1 VDAAA
6 PQPDACP
13 SPGNFPLTL
22 SQQDCLLNASAS
34 GDKRAARDW
43 RRGVS
48 ELKPINA
55 PPLENA
61 EDPSAILGALDAVV
75 YDWDI
80 ASDRLTW
87 GPNVD
92 RTLRGAPRAALDA
105 GETFAA
111 LVTADSEA
119 SRYPAVFNSLATDE
133 GHGVAFRVQYR
144 IAGSNGAAL
153 EVEDFGRWFAD
164 ADGRPR
170 RVHGLVR
177 VLSRAPLAANEAPLE
192 IAENTL
198 SSRRAFNTWVD
209 AACAA
214 AHADR
219 GHALM
224 VIGLADLSAIN
235 AREGYDVADEL
246 ILGVGRRLAQSLRGG
261 DRLVRYAGGKFA
273 LFVALGPTD
282 QPAVA
287 AARLRQ
293 RAVAEP
299 YPTSAGPMR
308 PDLRV
313 GAALAP
319 RHARTAHLLL
329 QRADEAF
336 VQTSA
341 SAEPIV
347 VYGANDALAESRRR
361 DAWIADEIV
370 AALNDRRIL
379 LAFQP
384 IAPTNPGP
392 PAFEEA
398 LLRLRMEDGALLFPD
413 AVIPTAEKLGLIELI
428 DNRVL
433 ELAIQCLTADPRR
446 RISVNISIGTLR
458 AADWFERLRDQLSA
472 APGAAQRLILE
483 IVETQMIGD
492 VAEAARILAR
502 VRTLGVRIAMDD
514 FGAGYTSFRNLRL
527 LGVDMVKIDG
537 AFVQNLASSIDD
549 RFFVRT
555 LASLARHLG
564 VLTVAEWVEDEE
576 TCRLL
581 GDWDV
586 DYVQGHYIGRAEID
600 LSAEAR
606 ALAASRA
613 RA

>member
-1 VDAAA
+1 
-6 PQPDACP
+6 
-13 SPGNFPLTL
+13 
-22 SQQDCLLNASAS
+22 
-34 GDKRAARDW
+34 
-43 RRGVS
+43 VS
-48 ELKPINA
+48 ELKPRNGA
-55 PPLENA
+55 PLEEA
-61 EDPSAILGALDAVV
+61 EDPSSILGALDAVV

-80 ASDRLTW
+80 ATDRLAW
-87 GPNVD
+87 GPNVAK
-92 RTLRGAPRAALDA
+92 TLRGAPDGALASGEAYA
-105 GETFAA
+105 G

-119 SRYPAVFNSLATDE
+119 SRYLAIFNSLAIDE

-144 IAGSNGAAL
+144 LAGTRGAAL

-164 ADGRPR
+164 VDGRPR

-177 VLSRAPLAANEAPLE
+177 VLSRAPLASENEAPTQM
-192 IAENTL
+192 AENTL

-214 AHADR
+214 AHARDR

-224 VIGLADLSAIN
+224 VVGLADLSAIN
-235 AREGYDVADEL
+235 RREGYDVADEL
-246 ILGVGRRLAQSLRGG
+246 ILAVGRRLAQSLRGG

-273 LFVALGPTD
+273 LFVALGPSD

-287 AARLRQ
+287 AARIRQ
-293 RAVAEP
+293 RAVAET

-313 GAALAP
+313 GVALAP

-336 VQTSA
+336 AQTSI
-341 SAEPIV
+341 SAEPII

-398 LLRLRMEDGALLFPD
+398 LLRLRMDDGALLCPD
-413 AVIPTAEKLGLIELI
+413 ALIPAAEKLGLIELI

-433 ELAIQCLTADPRR
+433 ELAVQCLAADPRR
-446 RISVNISIGTLR
+446 RLSMNISIGTLR
-458 AADWFERLRDQLSA
+458 SAGWFERLRDQLSA
-472 APGAAQRLILE
+472 IPGAAERLILE
-483 IVETQMIGD
+483 IVETQAVGD
-492 VAEAARILAR
+492 VTEAARILAR
-502 VRTLGVRIAMDD
+502 IKTLGVRIAMDD

-555 LASLARHLG
+555 LAALARHLG
-564 VLTVAEWVEDEE
+564 VVTVAEWVEDEE

-581 GDWDV
+581 GDWGV
-586 DYVQGHYIGRAEID
+586 DYLQGHYIGRAETD
-600 LSAEAR
+600 LTAEAR
-606 ALAASRA
+606 ALAAMRA
-613 RA
+613 SA

>member
-1 VDAAA
+1 M
-6 PQPDACP
+6 
-13 SPGNFPLTL
+13 
-22 SQQDCLLNASAS
+22 
-34 GDKRAARDW
+34 
-43 RRGVS
+43 S
-48 ELKPINA
+48 ELKPRNGA
-55 PPLENA
+55 PLEEA
-61 EDPSAILGALDAVV
+61 EDPSSILGALDAVV

-80 ASDRLTW
+80 ATDRLAW
-87 GPNVD
+87 GPNVAK
-92 RTLRGAPRAALDA
+92 TLRGAPQSALGTGEAYA
-105 GETFAA
+105 G

-119 SRYPAVFNSLATDE
+119 SRYLAVFNSLAIDE

-144 IAGSNGAAL
+144 LAGSRGAAL

-164 ADGRPR
+164 VDGRPR

-177 VLSRAPLAANEAPLE
+177 VLSRAPITAASEAPAE

-198 SSRRAFNTWVD
+198 CSRRAFNTWVD

-214 AHADR
+214 TQARDR
-219 GHALM
+219 GQALM
-224 VIGLADLSAIN
+224 VVGLADLSAIN
-235 AREGYDVADEL
+235 SREGYDVADEL
-246 ILGVGRRLAQSLRGG
+246 ILAIGRRLAQSLRGG

-273 LFVALGPTD
+273 LFVALGPND

-287 AARLRQ
+287 AARIRQ

-313 GAALAP
+313 GVALAP

-336 VQTSA
+336 AQTSV
-341 SAEPIV
+341 SAEPVV
-347 VYGANDALAESRRR
+347 VYAANEVLAESRRR

-398 LLRLRMEDGALLFPD
+398 LLRLRMDDGVLLCPD
-413 AVIPTAEKLGLIELI
+413 ALIPAAEKLGLIELI

-433 ELAIQCLTADPRR
+433 ELAVQCLAADPHRR
-446 RISVNISIGTLR
+446 LSMNISIGTLR
-458 AADWFERLRDQLSA
+458 SAGWFERLRDQLSA
-472 APGAAQRLILE
+472 APGAAERLILE
-483 IVETQMIGD
+483 IVETQVIED
-492 VAEAARILAR
+492 APEAARILAR
-502 VRTLGVRIAMDD
+502 IKTLGVRIAMDD

-555 LASLARHLG
+555 LAALARHLG
-564 VLTVAEWVEDEE
+564 VATVAEWVEDEE

-581 GDWDV
+581 GDWGV
-586 DYVQGHYIGRAEID
+586 DYLQGHYIGRAETH
-600 LSAEAR
+600 LTAEAR
-606 ALAASRA
+606 ALAAMRA
-613 RA
+613 SA

>member
-1 VDAAA
+1 M
-6 PQPDACP
+6 
-13 SPGNFPLTL
+13 
-22 SQQDCLLNASAS
+22 
-34 GDKRAARDW
+34 
-43 RRGVS
+43 S

-55 PPLENA
+55 APLADA
-61 EDPSAILGALDAVV
+61 EDPSTILGALDAVV

-80 ASDRLTW
+80 ATDRLVW
-87 GPNVD
+87 GPNVV
-92 RTLRGAPRAALDA
+92 RTLRGVPKNALGA
-105 GETFAA
+105 GEAFAS

-119 SRYPAVFNSLATDE
+119 SRYLAVFNSLTADE
-133 GHGVAFRVQYR
+133 GHGVAFRVQYGL
-144 IAGSNGAAL
+144 ACSKSAAV

-177 VLSRAPLAANEAPLE
+177 VLSRAPVAAANEAPAE

-198 SSRRAFNTWVD
+198 CSRRAFNTWVD
-209 AACAA
+209 AACATPQA
-214 AHADR
+214 RDR

-224 VIGLADLSAIN
+224 LVGLADLSAIN
-235 AREGYDVADEL
+235 GREGYDVADEL
-246 ILGVGRRLAQSLRGG
+246 ILAVGRRLAQSLRGG

-273 LFVALGPTD
+273 LFVGLGPTD

-287 AARLRQ
+287 AARIRG

-308 PDLRV
+308 ADIRV
-313 GAALAP
+313 GVALAP

-336 VQTSA
+336 AQTSD
-341 SAEPIV
+341 SGEPVV
-347 VYGANDALAESRRR
+347 VYAANEALAESRRR

-392 PAFEEA
+392 PPFEEA
-398 LLRLRMEDGALLFPD
+398 LLRLRLEDGALLCPD
-413 AVIPTAEKLGLIELI
+413 AVIPAAEKLGLIELL

-433 ELAIQCLTADPRR
+433 ELAIQCLASDPRR
-446 RISVNISIGTLR
+446 RLSVNISVGTLR
-458 AADWFERLRDQLSA
+458 SAGWFERLRDQLAA
-472 APGAAQRLILE
+472 APGAAERLILE
-483 IVETQMIGD
+483 IVETQAIAD
-492 VAEAARILAR
+492 VAEAARLLQRIK
-502 VRTLGVRIAMDD
+502 TLGVRIAMDD

-555 LASLARHLG
+555 LAALARHLG
-564 VLTVAEWVEDEE
+564 ITTVAEWVEDEE

-586 DYVQGHYIGRAEID
+586 DYLQGYYIGRAETD
-600 LSAEAR
+600 LTAEAR
-606 ALAASRA
+606 ALAATRA
-613 RA
+613 SA